1 MRATRATLEEER
13 KPFFVLLAEAI
24 FKLAVNAVSKATMSR
39 PGIPAE
45 AAAAGVPMAISGPSH
60 GAITLRGP
68 ADK

>member
-13 KPFFVLLAEAI
+13 KIFFVLLAEAI

-45 AAAAGVPMAISGPSH
+45 AK
-60 GAITLRGP
+60 R
-68 ADK
+68 